1 MDVRQEARE
10 VLDFWFGSPGSP
22 EVGLARKEWFRK
34 DPAFDDLIRR
44 RFASLHARL
53 EAGESVG
60 WEDVAD
66 ALLARVIVLDQFSR
80 NMFRDTPRAYASD
93 AIALAG
99 ARTMVARG
107 WDMGLLPVQRMFV
120 YLPYEHSEQLADQD
134 ECVALMQRV
143 AEDARLADM
152 PEWAEKHRVV
162 VARFGRFPHRN
173 AILGR
178 ASTPEEVEFLRLPGS
193 SF

>member
-1 MDVRQEARE
+1 MDTRQEAQQ
-10 VLDFWFGSPGSP
+10 VLDFWFGPRSSG
-22 EVGLARKEWFRK
+22 EHGLARKVWFRK
-34 DPAFDDLIRR
+34 DPGFDNLIRD
-44 RFASLHARL
+44 RFGALHARL

-60 WEDVAD
+60 WGESPDS
-66 ALLARVIVLDQFSR
+66 LLARIIVLDQFSR

-93 AIALAG
+93 ALALECAG
-99 ARTMVARG
+99 TMVDRG

-120 YLPYEHSEQLADQD
+120 YLPFEHSERMADQD
-134 ECVALMQRV
+134 RCVALMQRV
-143 AEDARLADM
+143 AEDARLAEM
-152 PEWAEKHRVV
+152 PAWAEKHRVV

-178 ASTPEEVEFLRLPGS
+178 ECTAEEVEFLRQPGS